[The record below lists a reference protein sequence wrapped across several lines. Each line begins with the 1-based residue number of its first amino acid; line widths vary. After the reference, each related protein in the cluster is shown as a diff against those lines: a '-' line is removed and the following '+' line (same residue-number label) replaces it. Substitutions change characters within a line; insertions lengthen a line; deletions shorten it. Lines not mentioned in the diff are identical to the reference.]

1 MGWNLLASDPR
12 PLPWIVLFN
21 KECTFHLAPAQPP
34 ADFTR
39 LDLPLSFV
47 GVPHH
52 RVLSGARRERPVAE
66 RHPGPDCA
74 RRHDI
79 AVRPG
84 PVDVL
89 RHGITEHLEATL
101 EVQPGCD
108 ARRLDARKQEHDLP
122 RRITDDLVQE
132 RFRSVPGFK
141 EAFEAERE
149 ALYRAA
155 AEPDPNRLRVLTAEA
170 IALIRE
176 RRERFFQGPSAVYG
190 ELEDLFLMMEGL
202 GEWLNFKL
210 KIATLGESES
220 QALEASRLDTR
231 NTWTQAEGLVL
242 FLLLDRLVPA
252 WQLYVL
258 DDARTSPVDLLA
270 RAGLLEPG

>member
-1 MGWNLLASDPR
+1 M
-12 PLPWIVLFN
+12 
-21 KECTFHLAPAQPP
+21 
-34 ADFTR
+34 
-39 LDLPLSFV
+39 
-47 GVPHH
+47 
-52 RVLSGARRERPVAE
+52 
-66 RHPGPDCA
+66 
-74 RRHDI
+74 
-79 AVRPG
+79 
-84 PVDVL
+84 
-89 RHGITEHLEATL
+89 
-101 EVQPGCD
+101 
-108 ARRLDARKQEHDLP
+108 
-122 RRITDDLVQE
+122 
-132 RFRSVPGFK
+132 
-141 EAFEAERE
+141 
-149 ALYRAA
+149 
-155 AEPDPNRLRVLTAEA
+155 
-170 IALIRE
+170 IRE

-242 FLLLDRLVPA
+242 SLLLDRLVPA